1 MNMEFDMNIDFLRN
15 LRFFNPTS
23 DLKILLLLEQIQNSN
38 KITQDKLAHY
48 IHSAPSMINTYI
60 KQLEKEGF
68 LIKNKKTKRNVEY
81 IITKKGIDRKNYLL
95 VTYMNELIEL
105 YNLTKINI
113 ELFVKKLVNR
123 NYKNCIFYGAGE
135 TAKVIIKVIK
145 DMPKLDFKLKFLVDD
160 DINKQGEKFEGYDV
174 VSNVNIKKHDVDA
187 IIITSCVYEK
197 EIRNKLRKLEYSDEK
212 IISFFD
218 ID

>member
-1 MNMEFDMNIDFLRN
+1 MNIDFLKN

-23 DLKILLLLEQIQNSN
+23 ELKILLLLEQIQTSKN
-38 KITQDKLAHY
+38 ITQDKLAHY

-68 LIKNKKTKRNVEY
+68 LVKNKKTKRNVEY
-81 IITKKGIDRKNYLL
+81 IITKKGIERKNYLL

-113 ELFVKKLVNR
+113 EAFIKNLIRK
-123 NYKNCIFYGAGE
+123 NYHKVIFYGAGE

-145 DMPKLDFKLKFLVDD
+145 NMPKLDFKLMLLIDD
-160 DINKQGEKFEGYDV
+160 DINKQREKFEGYDV
-174 VSNVNIKKHDVDA
+174 VSNVSIKKHDIDA

-197 EIRNKLRKLEYSDEK
+197 EIRNKLKKLKYPDEK

-218 ID
+218 MD